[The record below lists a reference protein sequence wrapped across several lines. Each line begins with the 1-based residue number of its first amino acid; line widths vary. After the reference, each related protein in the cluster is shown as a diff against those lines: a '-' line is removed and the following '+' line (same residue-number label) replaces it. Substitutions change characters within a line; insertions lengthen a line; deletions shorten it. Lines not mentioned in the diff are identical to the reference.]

1 MNKHLRLLLLQVGT
15 ALPDW
20 AFGGEIPTVDVSPND
35 GFDCATTY
43 AGENRPFKLQYNLQ
57 MEISRQIH
65 ITGRIWLGFT
75 FERFKARECHRI
87 S

>member
-20 AFGGEIPTVDVSPND
+20 AFGGEIPTVDVSLND

-43 AGENRPFKLQYNLQ
+43 AGKPP
-57 MEISRQIH
+57 I
-65 ITGRIWLGFT
+65 
-75 FERFKARECHRI
+75 
-87 S
+87 